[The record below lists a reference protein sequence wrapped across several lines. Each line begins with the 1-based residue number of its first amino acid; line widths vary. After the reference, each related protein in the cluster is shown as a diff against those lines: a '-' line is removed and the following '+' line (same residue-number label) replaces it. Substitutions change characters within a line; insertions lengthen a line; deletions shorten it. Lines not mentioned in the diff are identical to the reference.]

1 MSLPGG
7 LAAKLASRAASSCA
21 AEIADAA
28 GLNCSAA
35 RRCSTNRRCLAS
47 TPALTDFDEASNAAG
62 AGAAVAFVA
71 FVAVPAL
78 AALARLPA
86 DNISNT
92 GASAPVQAIEVRIA
106 IVGRLQICEILIRR
120 ATVCLSSSARR
131 RRRNGAPVT
140 LRDMR

>member
-1 MSLPGG
+1 LSLPGG

-35 RRCSTNRRCLAS
+35 SRCSTNRRCLAS
-47 TPALTDFDEASNAAG
+47 TPALTDFDEASDAAG
-62 AGAAVAFVA
+62 AGAAA
-71 FVAVPAL
+71 AL
-78 AALARLPA
+78 AAGAALARSPG

-92 GASAPVQAIEVRIA
+92 GASAPVQAVEVRIA

-120 ATVCLSSSARR
+120 VAVCLSSSARR
-131 RRRNGAPVT
+131 RRGNGASVT
-140 LRDMR
+140 LSDVR